1 MSMAARTGRLV
12 SKNGK
17 IVNFADIIGGPDT
30 GRTADVRKYMPMSGL
45 AIREDGHI
53 VDFAAGLEAFFNGG
67 GSGGSVD
74 LKPLNIIIGE
84 KTFSYTGKEQ
94 VDITIA
100 AAEGVTF

>member
-12 SKNGK
+12 SKDGK
-17 IVNFADIIGGPDT
+17 IVNFADIIGGTDT

-53 VDFAAGLEAFFNGG
+53 VDVFFNGG

-74 LKPLNIIIGE
+74 LKPLNITIGNE
-84 KTFSYTGKEQ
+84 TFSYTGKEQ

>member
-1 MSMAARTGRLV
+1 MSMAARTGRVV
-12 SKNGK
+12 SKDGK

-30 GRTADVRKYMPMSGL
+30 GKTADVSKYMPMSGL

-53 VDFAAGLEAFFNGG
+53 VDVAAGLETFFNGG
-67 GSGGSVD
+67 GGGGAD
-74 LKPLNIIIGE
+74 LKPLNITVGDE
-84 KTFSYTGKEQ
+84 TFSYTGKEQ

>member
-1 MSMAARTGRLV
+1 MSMAARTGRV
-12 SKNGK
+12 ISKDGK
-17 IVNFADIIGGPDT
+17 IVNYADIIGGPDT

-53 VDFAAGLEAFFNGG
+53 IDVAAGLEAFFNGG
-67 GSGGSVD
+67 GGGGTD
-74 LKPLNIIIGE
+74 LKPLNITVGDE
-84 KTFSYTGKEQ
+84 TFSYTGKEQ

>member
-12 SKNGK
+12 SKDGK
-17 IVNFADIIGGPDT
+17 IVNFADIIGGTDT

-53 VDFAAGLEAFFNGG
+53 IDVAAGLEAFFNGG
-67 GSGGSVD
+67 GGSSAD
-74 LKPLNIIIGE
+74 LKPLNITIGE
-84 KTFSYTGKEQ
+84 ETFSYTGKNQ

>member
-12 SKNGK
+12 RKDGK

-45 AIREDGHI
+45 AIREDGH
-53 VDFAAGLEAFFNGG
+53 LEAFFNG
-67 GSGGSVD
+67 GGSVD
-74 LKPLNIIIGE
+74 LKPLNITIGNE
-84 KTFSYTGKEQ
+84 TFSYTGKEQ

-100 AAEGVTF
+100 VAEGVTF

>member
-12 SKNGK
+12 SKDGN

-30 GRTADVRKYMPMSGL
+30 GKTADVRKYMPMSGL

-53 VDFAAGLEAFFNGG
+53 VDVAAGLEAFFNGG
-67 GSGGSVD
+67 GGGGAD
-74 LKPLNIIIGE
+74 LKPLNITVGDE
-84 KTFSYTGKEQ
+84 TFSYTGKEQ

>member
-1 MSMAARTGRLV
+1 MTRAARTGRV
-12 SKNGK
+12 ISKDGK
-17 IVNFADIIGGPDT
+17 IVNYADIIGGPDT

-53 VDFAAGLEAFFNGG
+53 VDWAEGLEAFFTGG
-67 GSGGSVD
+67 GDGGAD
-74 LKPLNIIIGE
+74 LKPLNITVGDE
-84 KTFSYTGKEQ
+84 TFSYTGKEQ

>member
-12 SKNGK
+12 RKDGK

-53 VDFAAGLEAFFNGG
+53 IDVAAGLEAFFNGG
-67 GSGGSVD
+67 GSVD
-74 LKPLNIIIGE
+74 LKPLNITIGNE
-84 KTFSYTGKEQ
+84 TFSYTGKEQ

-100 AAEGVTF
+100 VAEGVTF

>member
-1 MSMAARTGRLV
+1 MSMAARTGRV
-12 SKNGK
+12 ISKDGK
-17 IVNFADIIGGPDT
+17 IVNYADIIGGPDT

-53 VDFAAGLEAFFNGG
+53 VDVAAGLEAFFNGCG
-67 GSGGSVD
+67 GGGAD
-74 LKPLNIIIGE
+74 LKPLNITVGDE
-84 KTFSYTGKEQ
+84 TFSYTGKEQ

>member
-12 SKNGK
+12 SKDGK
-17 IVNFADIIGGPDT
+17 IVNFADIIGGTDT

-53 VDFAAGLEAFFNGG
+53 VDVAAGLEAFFNCGG
-67 GSGGSVD
+67 GGGAD
-74 LKPLNIIIGE
+74 LKPLNITVGDE
-84 KTFSYTGKEQ
+84 TFSYTGKEQ